1 MKKVEFS
8 KKIFITV
15 AIVNILVVVFVCFMV
30 YMTSDTSPLT
40 PLITAVAA
48 ETATGTGFYYN
59 KAKAENKI
67 KLMRDNN
74 ITPTEKYFKG
84 DTYDDDE

>member
-1 MKKVEFS
+1 MKKLEFS

-15 AIVNILVVVFVCFMV
+15 AVINILVIAFVCFMV
-30 YMTSDTSPLT
+30 YKTLDTEPLT
-40 PLITAVAA
+40 PLITTVAA
-48 ETATGTGFYYN
+48 EMATGTGFYYN

-74 ITPTEKYFKG
+74 VKVTEKFFEG
-84 DTYDDDE
+84 DSDNDE